1 MLQFV
6 STSSHFRFRCESP
19 GVLPL
24 IELFTVFLETLHM
37 EFQIWRIHWSCRLWP
52 GPSNIPLACAPG
64 QPNFKQSTDACWQHL
79 APIDSLVYMD
89 GAVCFGCVR
98 PFPATLS
105 GHWQGRT
112 KSNATPSFVFGLLL
126 GWWIHCAGLLSWLA
140 ERCRAQTR
148 LRQRSWLAVVPEH
161 NPRAQPPH

>member
-1 MLQFV
+1 MNFSQYSLKPCTWSFKFGGSIGAV
-6 STSSHFRFRCESP
+6 
-19 GVLPL
+19 
-24 IELFTVFLETLHM
+24 
-37 EFQIWRIHWSCRLWP
+37 EFGQGHL
-52 GPSNIPLACAPG
+52 IPLACAPG
-64 QPNFKQSTDACWQHL
+64 QPNLIQSADACWQHL

-89 GAVCFGCVR
+89 GAACFGCVR
-98 PFPATLS
+98 PFPATFS

-161 NPRAQPPH
+161 NHHIRNNPACLPIGLFRPGPREGD